1 MLKPIR
7 AEAAADLAIPGSI
20 VDGHEPDGEKA
31 LSLQAFSRALVPTP
45 NDWTDEKLAVRLLA
59 DGAEPGLS
67 SSCGSCRLSG
77 NGTCPPIYIGFGSMP
92 SADPRKLTDT
102 VLTAL
107 KTTGQR
113 AIIATG
119 WGGLVKDALPDDVVD
134 RIFLLEKAPHSWLFP
149 RCTAIVHHGGAGTTH
164 EAIRWGKPS
173 LVCPVFGD
181 QPFWGARVH
190 EIGAGP
196 KPIRQKSL
204 TADKLA
210 QALRTLEDPSYRA
223 KAQRA
228 AEIMTR
234 EPSAKGTAERL
245 MQLLAGR
252 QGSKPARQKAGCVLL
267 LMRSHLRRSF
277 LFLRSLTQLPLQA
290 ARGVA
295 RQCSQPAITS
305 SSCVLFPPLSVLF

>member
-1 MLKPIR
+1 
-7 AEAAADLAIPGSI
+7 
-20 VDGHEPDGEKA
+20 
-31 LSLQAFSRALVPTP
+31 
-45 NDWTDEKLAVRLLA
+45 
-59 DGAEPGLS
+59 
-67 SSCGSCRLSG
+67 
-77 NGTCPPIYIGFGSMP
+77 MP

-252 QGSKPARQKAGCVLL
+252 QGSKPARQKPV
-267 LMRSHLRRSF
+267 
-277 LFLRSLTQLPLQA
+277 
-290 ARGVA
+290 V
-295 RQCSQPAITS
+295 S
-305 SSCVLFPPLSVLF
+305 SS